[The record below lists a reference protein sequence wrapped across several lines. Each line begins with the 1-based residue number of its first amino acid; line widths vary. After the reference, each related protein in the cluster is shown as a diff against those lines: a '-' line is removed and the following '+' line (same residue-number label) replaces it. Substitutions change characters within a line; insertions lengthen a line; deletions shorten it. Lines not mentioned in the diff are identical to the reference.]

1 MYGPPA
7 LGSND
12 LDTLIHWLGGDN
24 LACKLLD
31 ITPRTLRRWR
41 AQDYPVPQ
49 MALKLLW
56 YAGPLGRQAADADLY
71 NEVRLLRSLTGLQD
85 RESAAGG
92 QIAAPIA
99 NVATLKAQLGHVVPE
114 PATDEVV
121 AAGTVP

>member
-7 LGSND
+7 LGSSD

-24 LACKLLD
+24 LACALLD

-41 AQDYPVPQ
+41 ARDYPVPQ

-71 NEVRLLRSLTGLQD
+71 NEVRLLRSLTAVSDQETGAQVLTD
-85 RESAAGG
+85 EALERLSAR
-92 QIAAPIA
+92 AAPSPSP
-99 NVATLKAQLGHVVPE
+99 VE
-114 PATDEVV
+114 S
-121 AAGTVP
+121 